1 MKAIQ
6 NINEIPALICEARKA
21 QNITQQQLA
30 DKCGV
35 PKYRITKAESGIGE
49 VPVSILRTII
59 EKGLGGQ
66 FNITFEF

>member
-6 NINEIPALICEARKA
+6 DINEIPALIYEARKA

-35 PKYRITKAESGIGE
+35 PKYRITKAENDIGD
-49 VPVSILRTII
+49 VPVVILRTIV

-66 FNITFEF
+66 FSITFEF